1 MFYQLQL
8 QLERYHIIGK
18 PVHQVQTLKIPFL
31 QLQRRFIHQLLDS
44 QQQRFLEELLKAP
57 MEVKYVKSI
66 VILSKLQ

>member
-1 MFYQLQL
+1 MLYQLQL
-8 QLERYHIIGK
+8 QLEQYHIIGK

-31 QLQRRFIHQLLDS
+31 QLQRRFIHQLLDL
-44 QQQRFLEELLKAP
+44 QLQRFLEELLKAP